1 MFYKSKRIVGVSQV
15 IKLQLGLGSACSL
28 LVALIMQDFN
38 SILSALLGFA
48 LALASTVVYAK
59 VAFAKGKIAYPAH
72 ALSSH
77 QKAALLRFLVNMVL
91 FALVFISYPQCKV
104 IELFLTY
111 FVTLSGYWFSLIKS

>member
-28 LVALIMQDFN
+28 LIALIMQDFN

-48 LALASTVVYAK
+48 LALASTVAYAK

-72 ALSSH
+72 ALASH
-77 QKAALLRFLVNMVL
+77 QKAALIRFLVNMIL